1 MLGEV
6 ATAVVLDWLICWPV
20 VKLFPPKTIIC
31 GPLSLSYL
39 VEGEIIIILPVIH
52 SLKVN
57 IVIILHGG
65 GGDNN
70 NISSNPQS

>member
-31 GPLSLSYL
+31 GPLDTF
-39 VEGEIIIILPVIH
+39 PVKIK
-52 SLKVN
+52 SEFLR
-57 IVIILHGG
+57 I
-65 GGDNN
+65 
-70 NISSNPQS
+70 